1 MKKYTF
7 LFIFCLT
14 LFITS
19 CTDDTG
25 TVTVT
30 YQEAS
35 AIYGD
40 MDEIRAIPL
49 SEVVREI
56 TNPGKIFIGEDF
68 VLIGEEGS
76 GIHVIN
82 NADRENPI
90 RESFINIPGNREF
103 YVSGDYIYAETY
115 YDMVKIDISNPNQ
128 PLLIARAQNAIQD
141 QFVDDQGNT
150 LIGFNYQEK
159 TIELSD
165 QDEFYH
171 EIIGDQLVYLDFGKN
186 IIPNSAIPT
195 SFAGNS
201 SAQSGTVNRITKNG
215 DYVYVISNNNMMIL
229 NDKDSDFTIA
239 NKLLNIKDDMETIF
253 PYHNNLFVGS
263 RSSMTIYSL
272 DSEIQPTRL
281 YDFEHA
287 TSCDPVL
294 PHNDVAYI
302 TLRTADFSEC
312 PGNINALVVL
322 DINNLSSPKEV
333 DEIAMNSPYGMTV
346 IGDRLFVGE
355 GENGLK
361 IFDVSVNDNPTL
373 QVHHTQIEAYDIIA
387 DPTNDKI
394 VFIAGPDGLMQFGNN
409 TGDQLELK
417 STIAF

>member
-1 MKKYTF
+1 MKNISF
-7 LFIFCLT
+7 LFILCLT

-19 CTDDTG
+19 CTEDTG

-30 YQEAS
+30 YQEAT

-40 MDEIRAIPL
+40 MDEIRAMPL
-49 SEVVREI
+49 SEGARAI
-56 TNPGKIFIGEDF
+56 SNAGKIFIGEDY

-76 GIHVIN
+76 GIHVVN

-103 YVSGDYIYAETY
+103 YVSGNYIYAETY
-115 YDMVKIDISNPNQ
+115 YDMVKIDISDPNQ
-128 PLLIARAQNAIQD
+128 PILTARAENAIQEEFMD
-141 QFVDDQGNT
+141 NQGNT

-159 TIELSD
+159 TIQLSD
-165 QDEFYH
+165 QDEFYD

-229 NDKDSDFTIA
+229 NDTDGNFTIA
-239 NKLLNIKDDMETIF
+239 NKMHNIKDDMETIF
-253 PYHNNLFVGS
+253 PYDNNLFVGS

-294 PHNDVAYI
+294 PHNKVAYI

-322 DINNLSSPKEV
+322 DINNLSNPKEV

-346 IGDRLFVGE
+346 IGDRLYVGE
-355 GENGLK
+355 GLNGLK
-361 IFDVSVNDNPTL
+361 VFDVSLNDNPIL
-373 QVHHTQIEAYDIIA
+373 QMHFTDIEAYDIIA
-387 DPTNDKI
+387 DPTNSNI
-394 VFIAGPDGLMQFGNN
+394 VFIAGPDGLMQFINGSA
-409 TGDQLELK
+409 DQLELK